1 MSGTK
6 MVLRNCENK
15 KYKRKTGEKAHKINR
30 KWLVSAGKRHP
41 DLSLNSNVPTQLK
54 PTQSSDQKHT
64 ATHKA
69 WVRLK

>member
-41 DLSLNSNVPTQLK
+41 DLSGNDARNGANP
-54 PTQSSDQKHT
+54 HEY
-64 ATHKA
+64 
-69 WVRLK
+69 RLFCPSIRLLILD

>member
-41 DLSLNSNVPTQLK
+41 DLSLNNAGTLK
-54 PTQSSDQKHT
+54 NLDFKPFFEVAS
-64 ATHKA
+64 AF
-69 WVRLK
+69 

>member
-41 DLSLNSNVPTQLK
+41 DLSLNKHKGAEK
-54 PTQSSDQKHT
+54 P
-64 ATHKA
+64 
-69 WVRLK
+69 